1 MNPGFNAFSIYFVS
15 HFILGVKY
23 AHYFMVAS
31 AIMGFIYGAFGG
43 IWIAPALV
51 AVSYVGIF
59 VLINFVF
66 AFVVGVL
73 NLITSIF
80 GKGSKRLSRY
90 FSFSLAFLVVFLAYF
105 AILKFSGFKPF

>member
-1 MNPGFNAFSIYFVS
+1 MLNLKSVFDFTWS
-15 HFILGVKY
+15 HFILGIKY
-23 AHYFMVAS
+23 ALYFLVVS

-43 IWIAPALV
+43 IWLAPAFV

-66 AFVVGVL
+66 AFVLGVL
-73 NLITSIF
+73 NLLPSIF
-80 GKGSKRLSRY
+80 GRGSKTLSRY
-90 FSFSLAFLVVFLAYF
+90 FLFSLAFLVVFLAYF

>member
-1 MNPGFNAFSIYFVS
+1 MINGIKTSFIYFIN
-15 HFILGVKY
+15 HFSLGFKY
-23 AHYFMVAS
+23 AMYFMGAA

-43 IWIAPALV
+43 IWVAPALV

-73 NLITSIF
+73 NLISGIF
-80 GKGSKRLSRY
+80 GRGSKRLIRY
-90 FSFSLAFLVVFLAYF
+90 FSFSLAFLMVFLAYF
-105 AILKFSGFKPF
+105 LILKFSGFKPF

>member
-1 MNPGFNAFSIYFVS
+1 
-15 HFILGVKY
+15 
-23 AHYFMVAS
+23 
-31 AIMGFIYGAFGG
+31 
-43 IWIAPALV
+43 
-51 AVSYVGIF
+51 
-59 VLINFVF
+59 
-66 AFVVGVL
+66 VVGVL